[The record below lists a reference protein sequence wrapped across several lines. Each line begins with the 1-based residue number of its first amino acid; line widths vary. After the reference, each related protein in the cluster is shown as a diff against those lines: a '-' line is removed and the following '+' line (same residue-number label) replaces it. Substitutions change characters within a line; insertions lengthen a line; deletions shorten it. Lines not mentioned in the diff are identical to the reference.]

1 MSDETALVT
10 TVEKAPVA
18 ATPLQM
24 LQTAIDNKMDPSII
38 EKMLDLRDRWEAGEA
53 RKAYMEAI
61 AAFKANP
68 PKVIKNKLNKQYN
81 SMYSTLDNL
90 VNNVNAAL
98 SVHGLNARWDIA
110 QQDKEITVR
119 CILSHVMGHSES
131 VALTAPPDTSGSK
144 NAIQQIKSTITY
156 LKLATY
162 EAVTGIASEEGSLDD
177 DGNAAGDKYADWI
190 AAIDECADLEA
201 VNVVRHKL
209 VDYFVGADNVP
220 AKLRTACTS
229 KTAELKKAGGAKK

>member
-1 MSDETALVT
+1 MNAVVKT
-10 TVEKAPVA
+10 TPELPAVQPQNS
-18 ATPLQM
+18 PMQM
-24 LQTAIDNKMDPSII
+24 LQAAIDKNMAPEVI
-38 EKMLDLRDRWEAGEA
+38 EKMLDLRDRWEASEA

-68 PKVIKNKLNKQYN
+68 PKVIKNKTNKQYN

-162 EAVTGIASEEGSLDD
+162 EAVTGIASEEGNLDD
-177 DGNAAGDKYADWI
+177 DGNAAGDKYADWY
-190 AAIDECADLEA
+190 AAIDECDTVEA
-201 VNVVRHKL
+201 VNAVKKKL
-209 VDYFVGADNVP
+209 VEHFVGVDNIP
-220 AKLRTACTS
+220 AKLRTACNIQIG
-229 KTAELKKAGGAKK
+229 KLKK